1 MQLVTGE
8 VIDPDSGDPPWVQL
22 AAILRARIAAGE
34 ITAKVPS
41 ERTLHQEFGL
51 APVTIRKA
59 IHQLRD
65 EGLVRITPGWGT
77 YVVKPEKKEE

>member
-1 MQLVTGE
+1 M
-8 VIDPDSGDPPWVQL
+8 QL
-22 AAILRARIAAGE
+22 AAILRARIDSGE

-59 IHQLRD
+59 VRMLRD
-65 EGLVRITPGWGT
+65 EGLVRTVPGWEPT
-77 YVVKPEKKEE
+77 